1 MASEQSKGGAA
12 AKALP
17 LSKSDITDKKP
28 PTKSSVT
35 KPSSAAQKQAAAQK
49 RYEPAGAR
57 GVSGVREPVAA
68 NDDLPSIGGLIYALQ
83 QRPSSSAFYIA
94 LGATAIWLVL
104 CGGITYAFF
113 NNQLSGV
120 SSFGELLANPTG
132 FASLAAIVIPI
143 ALFWF
148 LALLIWRAQE
158 LKLMASAMTEVAV
171 RLAEPDR
178 LAEQSVASVGQSV
191 RRQVAAVNDAISRA
205 MGRAGELEALLHNE
219 LATLER
225 SYNENELRVRGLIS
239 ELASERKALTNNSE
253 RVSESLQGIGAQ
265 VSKDIA
271 TASDQAT
278 KSLASATS
286 NLAEKLTA
294 KGDKITAAVSAAG
307 MAVDNKLAQRGAQ
320 VAEQLVAQGRSVTK
334 TLDDAGGAITKTL
347 ETAGT
352 SVSKSIDSAGASVAK
367 AMEQTTDKV
376 NAKMST
382 NRNELFQSLNQ
393 VSERIEKRVPGLIQ
407 DLDREQSKLN
417 SVISKAEEKI
427 NKLETSVAQ
436 HVSQLDKTLAQRT
449 MGIQKM
455 MSGQAQII
463 DETISKRSEVIRADL
478 IERIQSLDTSLVEN
492 ATTVQQSLA
501 EHTNAYNKMLAEGT
515 KSFRET
521 SQQMSLHSNEALKS
535 LGSQAGTLKDV
546 SKSLID
552 QIHSL
557 TQRFENQGQ
566 AILSAAQALDSSNAK
581 IDSILERR
589 HAEISSLLDTVG
601 TKARDLDKQMRS
613 YSGLI
618 ENSLAQAEGRAKQLS
633 AALAQETEA
642 QSRKAVSEIERL
654 RNDALAHTAKAAEE
668 IKSGFETISGQVAN
682 QTSMLSQQFGAT
694 TDELRAT
701 ANRTAGELETTRQ
714 EMQRRI
720 HDMPQEARAN
730 LEAAR
735 RQPMP
740 TSLEALDANA
750 LMSQEQDA
758 QASVVPMTG
767 TDGGPAFAPD
777 FPPAQQPTPLQPAQ
791 SEARRMP
798 MPGPAM
804 PHALASPADMG
815 SVTSSLAE
823 RLTGAGQGEAVSP
836 QQLNPEP
843 PAASQQASQPV
854 MERRDDWSLGDL
866 LARASEPETEP
877 FPAAAGAGPGPAP
890 EFLQRQAEQA
900 QPQVQQQ
907 AQPQTGSVL
916 RLHDLANAID
926 HRTAAEVWQ
935 RYRQGE
941 RSVLDRQLYTS
952 EGRTAFDEI
961 SQRYAQNGDFRATV
975 DRYMGDF
982 ERLLKDAEAKD
993 SDGQLIQNYLTS
1005 ETGRVYLILAH
1016 ASGRLH

>member
-1 MASEQSKGGAA
+1 MASEQSKGSAA
-12 AKALP
+12 AKTLP
-17 LSKSDITDKKP
+17 LNESEITDKKP
-28 PTKSSVT
+28 PQTTRVT
-35 KPSSAAQKQAAAQK
+35 KPTSATKNQAAAKKK
-49 RYEPAGAR
+49 RYEPAGTR
-57 GVSGVREPVAA
+57 GVSGAREPVAA

-83 QRPSSSAFYIA
+83 QRPSSSSFYIA
-94 LGATAIWLVL
+94 LGATAIWLLL
-104 CGGITYAFF
+104 CGGITFAFF
-113 NNQLSGV
+113 NNQLAGV

-239 ELASERKALTNNSE
+239 ELASERQALTNNSE

-271 TASDQAT
+271 VASDQAT

-294 KGDKITAAVSAAG
+294 KGDKITASVSAAG

-320 VAEQLVAQGRSVTK
+320 VAEQLVAQGRNVTK

-347 ETAGT
+347 ETAGV
-352 SVSKSIDSAGASVAK
+352 SVSKSIHSAGASVAK

-407 DLDREQSKLN
+407 NLDREQSKLN
-417 SVISKAEEKI
+417 TVISKAAENI
-427 NKLETSVAQ
+427 TKLETSVAQ

-449 MGIQKM
+449 MGIQTM

-463 DETISKRSEVIRADL
+463 DETIAKRSEVIRADL

-521 SQQMSLHSNEALKS
+521 SQQMSLHSNEALKG
-535 LGSQAGTLKDV
+535 LGSQAGMLKDV

-566 AILSAAQALDSSNAK
+566 AILSAAQALDSSNAR

-589 HAEISSLLDTVG
+589 HAEISSLLDTVA
-601 TKARDLDKQMRS
+601 TKAQDLDKQMRS

-618 ENSLAQAEGRAKQLS
+618 ENSLTQAEGRAKQLS
-633 AALAQETEA
+633 ASLAQETEA
-642 QSRKAVSEIERL
+642 QSRKAVDEIERL
-654 RNDALAHTAKAAEE
+654 RNDALAHTIKAAEE
-668 IKSGFETISGQVAN
+668 IKSGFQTISGQVAD

-720 HDMPQEARAN
+720 QDMPQETRATM
-730 LEAAR
+730 EAVR

-740 TSLEALDANA
+740 DSLQALDTSA
-750 LMSQEQDA
+750 LVNQAHDA
-758 QASVVPMTG
+758 QSTVLPMTG
-767 TDGGPAFAPD
+767 TDGGPAYVPD
-777 FPPAQQPTPLQPAQ
+777 LPPPPPTPAPPPQ
-791 SEARRMP
+791 SEAQRMP
-798 MPGPAM
+798 MPGPAV
-804 PHALASPADMG
+804 AQSLESDVDMG
-815 SVTSSLAE
+815 SVANHLAQ
-823 RLTGAGQGEAVSP
+823 RLTGAGQNESATPPQSP
-836 QQLNPEP
+836 ETTANLV
-843 PAASQQASQPV
+843 PAPV
-854 MERRDDWSLGDL
+854 AERRDDWSLGDL
-866 LARASEPETEP
+866 LARASEPEGETY
-877 FPAAAGAGPGPAP
+877 PATTAGPGPAP
-890 EFLQRQAEQA
+890 EFLQRQTEQA
-900 QPQVQQQ
+900 QVQ
-907 AQPQTGSVL
+907 AQQNGSVL

-935 RYRQGE
+935 RYRRGE
-941 RSVLDRQLYTS
+941 RSMLDRQLYTS

-961 SQRYAQNGDFRATV
+961 SQRYARNGDFRATV

-993 SDGQLIQNYLTS
+993 SDGRLLQNYLTS

>member
-1 MASEQSKGGAA
+1 MASEQSKGSAA

-17 LSKSDITDKKP
+17 LSKSEITDKKP

-35 KPSSAAQKQAAAQK
+35 KPSSAAQKHAAAKK
-49 RYEPAGAR
+49 RYEPAGTR
-57 GVSGVREPVAA
+57 GASGVREPVAA

-113 NNQLSGV
+113 NNQLAGV

-132 FASLAAIVIPI
+132 FASVAAIVIPI

-492 ATTVQQSLA
+492 ATTVQKSLA

-566 AILSAAQALDSSNAK
+566 AILSAAQALDSSNAR

-654 RNDALAHTAKAAEE
+654 RNDALAHTVKAAEE
-668 IKSGFETISGQVAN
+668 IKTGFETISGQVAD

-720 HDMPQEARAN
+720 QDMPQEARAN
-730 LEAAR
+730 IDSVR

-740 TSLEALDANA
+740 SSLETLDANT
-750 LMSQEQDA
+750 LMSQEQDT

-777 FPPAQQPTPLQPAQ
+777 FPQPQPTPLQPAQ
-791 SEARRMP
+791 NEARRMP
-798 MPGPAM
+798 MAGPAM
-804 PHALASPADMG
+804 PQALASPADMG

-823 RLTGAGQGEAVSP
+823 RLTGAGQGENVSP

-843 PAASQQASQPV
+843 AAASQPESQPV

-877 FPAAAGAGPGPAP
+877 YPPAPGAGPGPAP
-890 EFLQRQAEQA
+890 EFLQRQAEQV
-900 QPQVQQQ
+900 QPQ
-907 AQPQTGSVL
+907 AQPPQAEPQSGSVL

-993 SDGQLIQNYLTS
+993 SDGRLIQNYLTS